1 MYIVLACTGTYGFIV
16 FTRVCSNSCSVKR
29 GFGGEGGKGKG
40 GFGGKGGKGAGGGL
54 PDALLE
60 EQRAWGLFVQ
70 NMEGEAAER
79 SDLLLR
85 CWGKDACP
93 RAIYFTMYRDEIAP
107 CPMGHCKTA
116 RVNGG
121 QPRPCSVAREAR
133 LELVPPH
140 LRADTGGRATAQGS
154 GSSSVRQAW
163 GRPGAAALRAGGG
176 GGGVSESQG

>member
-16 FTRVCSNSCSVKR
+16 FTRFCSNSCSVKR
-29 GFGGEGGKGKG
+29 